1 MRKAKF
7 FAAALLAMSSLG
19 AFAQHQFTVQANKP
33 GAEIQPTMYGIFFED
48 INFGADGGLYAE
60 MVENRSFE
68 FPQRLMGWNTFGN
81 VTLSDVKPAFDRN
94 PHYVTLESAGA
105 REKQTG
111 LENRG
116 FFGMGLKKD
125 MKYDFTVYGRL
136 HLIDGKQGKIR
147 VELVNSKN
155 DVIAKQVI
163 NITNNKWQKLT
174 ATLTSPQTDAKG
186 LMRVYLEKGSESVD
200 LDHIS
205 LFPEDNWNGLRADLV
220 QDLADLKPGIF
231 RFPGGCIVEGT
242 DLDTRYEWKNSV
254 GAPENRPLNENR
266 WRDTFPHR
274 LFPNYYQSLGLG
286 FYEYFL
292 LSEKIGAEPLPILSV
307 GLACQYQN
315 DDKDPNAHVAVK
327 DLQSYIDDALDL
339 IEFANGPVTSKWGK
353 LRADMGHPAP
363 FNLKQIGIGNEQ
375 WGPMYPERLQKFM
388 EQIHAKYPKIK
399 ICGSS
404 GPSADGK
411 DFDYGWEQMR
421 KLGVDMVDEHYYKSP
436 EWFRSNASRYDKYD
450 RKGPKVFAGEYAAH
464 AENDPNSWEA
474 ALSEAAFM
482 TGLERNADVVY
493 QATYAPL
500 FAHVEGWQWRPDL
513 IWFDN
518 LSSVRSANYYVQ
530 QLYGEKEWFRSNA
543 SRYDK
548 YDRKGPKV
556 FAGEYAAHAENDP
569 NSWEAALSEA
579 AFMTGLE
586 RNADVVYQATYAPL
600 FAHVE
605 GWQWRPD
612 LIWFDNLSS
621 VRSAN
626 YYVQQLY
633 GENKGT
639 NVLKLTENGK
649 AVAGENGLY
658 ATACFDK
665 ATKSYIVKIAN
676 TSNEAKEINVT
687 FNGIKKLNPGK
698 VTVLHADDIQ
708 AENKIDNKNVVV
720 PVVSDAQVQG
730 NVLNVKMRRERSL
743 CYRLLR
749 QGYQELHREDCQY
762 L

>member
-1 MRKAKF
+1 MRKTNI
-7 FAAALLAMSSLG
+7 FAALMLAAMTSLG
-19 AFAQHQFTVQANKP
+19 ASAQHQFAVQANKP
-33 GAEIQPTMYGIFFED
+33 GVEIQPTMYGIFFED

-81 VTLSDVKPAFDRN
+81 VTVSDVKPAFDRN
-94 PHYVTLESAGA
+94 PHYVTLEASGA

-125 MKYDFTVYGRL
+125 MKYDFTVYARL
-136 HLIDGKQGKIR
+136 HLLNGKQTKIR
-147 VELVNSKN
+147 VELVNSN
-155 DVIAKQVI
+155 NNVIAKQSI
-163 NITNNKWQKLT
+163 TITNNKWQKYT
-174 ATLTSPQTDAKG
+174 TTLTSPQTDAKG
-186 LMRVYLEKGSESVD
+186 LMRVYLESGESVD

-205 LFPEDNWNGLRADLV
+205 LFPQDNWNGLRADLV
-220 QDLADLKPGIF
+220 QDLSDLHPGVF

-242 DLDTRYEWKNSV
+242 DLETRYEWKKSV

-266 WRDTFPHR
+266 WNYTFPHR
-274 LFPNYYQSLGLG
+274 LYPNYYQTYGLG

-292 LSEKIGAEPLPILSV
+292 LSEKIGADPLPILSV

-464 AENDPNSWEA
+464 AK
-474 ALSEAAFM
+474 
-482 TGLERNADVVY
+482 
-493 QATYAPL
+493 
-500 FAHVEGWQWRPDL
+500 H
-513 IWFDN
+513 
-518 LSSVRSANYYVQ
+518 
-530 QLYGEKEWFRSNA
+530 
-543 SRYDK
+543 
-548 YDRKGPKV
+548 
-556 FAGEYAAHAENDP
+556 DP

-639 NVLKLTENGK
+639 HVLKLTENGK
-649 AVAGENGLY
+649 TVKGENGLY
-658 ATACFDK
+658 ATACYDK
-665 ATKSYIVKIAN
+665 HTKSYIVKIAN
-676 TSNEAKEINVT
+676 TSNEEKEITVT
-687 FNGIKKLNPGK
+687 FNGLKKLNAGK

-708 AENKIDNKNVVV
+708 AENKIDHKNAVV
-720 PVVSDAQVQG
+720 PVTSDVQANG
-730 NVLNVKMRRERSL
+730 NVLNVKMKANSFAV
-743 CYRLLR
+743 YRF
-749 QGYQELHREDCQY
+749 
-762 L
+762 

>member
-1 MRKAKF
+1 M
-7 FAAALLAMSSLG
+7 
-19 AFAQHQFTVQANKP
+19 
-33 GAEIQPTMYGIFFED
+33 
-48 INFGADGGLYAE
+48 
-60 MVENRSFE
+60 
-68 FPQRLMGWNTFGN
+68 
-81 VTLSDVKPAFDRN
+81 
-94 PHYVTLESAGA
+94 
-105 REKQTG
+105 
-111 LENRG
+111 
-116 FFGMGLKKD
+116 
-125 MKYDFTVYGRL
+125 
-136 HLIDGKQGKIR
+136 
-147 VELVNSKN
+147 
-155 DVIAKQVI
+155 
-163 NITNNKWQKLT
+163 
-174 ATLTSPQTDAKG
+174 
-186 LMRVYLEKGSESVD
+186 
-200 LDHIS
+200 
-205 LFPEDNWNGLRADLV
+205 
-220 QDLADLKPGIF
+220 
-231 RFPGGCIVEGT
+231 
-242 DLDTRYEWKNSV
+242 

-327 DLQSYIDDALDL
+327 NLQSYIDDALDL

-530 QLYGEKEWFRSNA
+530 QLYGE
-543 SRYDK
+543 
-548 YDRKGPKV
+548 
-556 FAGEYAAHAENDP
+556 
-569 NSWEAALSEA
+569 
-579 AFMTGLE
+579 
-586 RNADVVYQATYAPL
+586 
-600 FAHVE
+600 
-605 GWQWRPD
+605 
-612 LIWFDNLSS
+612 
-621 VRSAN
+621 
-626 YYVQQLY
+626 
-633 GENKGT
+633 NKGT

-649 AVAGENGLY
+649 VVAGENGLY

-665 ATKSYIVKIAN
+665 TTKSYIVKIAN

-730 NVLNVKMRRERSL
+730 NVLNVKMKPNSFVV
-743 CYRLLR
+743 YRF
-749 QGYQELHREDCQY
+749 
-762 L
+762 